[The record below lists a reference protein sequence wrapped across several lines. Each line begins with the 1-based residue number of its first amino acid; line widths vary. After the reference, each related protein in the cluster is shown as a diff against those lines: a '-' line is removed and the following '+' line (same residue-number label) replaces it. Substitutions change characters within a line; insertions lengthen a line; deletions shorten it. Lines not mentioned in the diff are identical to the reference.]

1 MNIIDFNISF
11 ILTVVFIGCFATV
24 VMDLW
29 ALFLKRAFSIP
40 SLNYCF
46 VGRWL
51 RHMPEG
57 SFTHTSIASAA
68 SKPAECLSGWV
79 AHYAIGIAFSTVLL
93 LITSS
98 AWLQQPTLAPALL
111 FGVATVAIPFFI
123 MQPALGLGIAAA
135 KAPQPMQAR
144 GRSLMAHAV
153 FGVGIYLGALVLS
166 LFWEAH
172 F

>member
-1 MNIIDFNISF
+1 VDFNLGFLLSA
-11 ILTVVFIGCFATV
+11 VFVGCFATG

-29 ALFLKRAFSIP
+29 ALLLKRAFSIP

-46 VGRWL
+46 IGRWL

-57 SFTHTSIASAA
+57 EFTHISIAAA
-68 SKPAECLSGWV
+68 APKTAECITGWV
-79 AHYAIGIAFSTVLL
+79 AHYAIGIAFSTMLL

-111 FGVATVAIPFFI
+111 FGLVTVALPFFI

-135 KAPQPMQAR
+135 KTPQPIQAR
-144 GRSLMAHAV
+144 ARSLMAHAV
-153 FGVGIYLGALVLS
+153 FGIGIYLGARTFGLIWQAD
-166 LFWEAH
+166 F
-172 F
+172 